1 MWWYVLYA
9 ILAIIYIV
17 GVVGLLMCGNEYVRR
32 TSCVEFGV
40 LLGFACVLNPG
51 KMSKPLRS
59 MFLMIWL
66 LALLWPIVLVLD
78 IFLAITEIGNDIENK
93 VVAC

>member
-32 TSCVEFGV
+32 TSRLGFGV
-40 LLGFACVLNPG
+40 LLGFASVLNPD
-51 KMSKPLRS
+51 KMSKSLRDL
-59 MFLMIWL
+59 FLMIWIM
-66 LALLWPIVLVLD
+66 ALLWPIVLVLD
-78 IFLAITEIGNDIENK
+78 IFLTITRLDKVIESKLFN
-93 VVAC
+93 

>member
-32 TSCVEFGV
+32 TSRLGFGV
-40 LLGFACVLNPG
+40 LLGFASVLNPG
-51 KMSKPLRS
+51 KMSKPLRDL
-59 MFLMIWL
+59 FLMMLIM
-66 LALLWPIVLVLD
+66 ALLWPIVLILD
-78 IFLAITEIGNDIENK
+78 IFLAITRLDKVIERKLFN
-93 VVAC
+93 

>member
-17 GVVGLLMCGNEYVRR
+17 GVVGLLIVGNEYVRR
-32 TSCVEFGV
+32 MSCCGFGV
-40 LLGFACVLNPG
+40 LLGFMFMLNPD
-51 KMSKPLRS
+51 KMSKSLRT
-59 MFLMIWL
+59 MFLMIWI

-78 IFLAITEIGNDIENK
+78 IFLAITRLDKVIERKLFN
-93 VVAC
+93 

>member
-17 GVVGLLMCGNEYVRR
+17 GVVGLLIVGNEYVRR
-32 TSCVEFGV
+32 MSCGGFGV
-40 LLGFACVLNPG
+40 LLGFMFMLNPD
-51 KMSKPLRS
+51 KMSKSLRT
-59 MFLMIWL
+59 MFLMIWI

-78 IFLAITEIGNDIENK
+78 IFLAITRLDKVIERKLFN
-93 VVAC
+93 